1 MKRVERLRMVE
12 RAIDD
17 IERRR
22 AESLAASEKRLN
34 ACTAKLAELEAYHG
48 AYTRQFNER
57 AEAGIGGAGLRDY
70 QTFLARLAEAV
81 RQQTTI
87 VTRARTERDAELV
100 SWQQRRA
107 ARRGRGTARQSLE
120 KRGTAPG
127 RALRTARVRR
137 SRATSFP
144 NRASSTWRLKMYPQ
158 QATAN
163 AQRALQLP
171 VPTQLLRMQAR
182 RIPHSR

>member
-34 ACTAKLAELEAYHG
+34 ACTEKLAELEAYHG

-81 RQQTTI
+81 RQQTTL

-100 SWQQRRA
+100 SWRNA
-107 ARRGRGTARQSLE
+107 
-120 KRGTAPG
+120 
-127 RALRTARVRR
+127 
-137 SRATSFP
+137 
-144 NRASSTWRLKMYPQ
+144 
-158 QATAN
+158 
-163 AQRALQLP
+163 AQRAEAVGRLVSRWKNEEQRLGELSD
-171 VPTQLLRMQAR
+171 QRESDDRAQR
-182 RIPHSR
+182 RSLTERAAHGA

>member
-81 RQQTTI
+81 RQQTT
-87 VTRARTERDAELV
+87 VVMRARTERDAELL
-100 SWQQRRA
+100 SWKNA
-107 ARRGRGTARQSLE
+107 
-120 KRGTAPG
+120 
-127 RALRTARVRR
+127 
-137 SRATSFP
+137 
-144 NRASSTWRLKMYPQ
+144 
-158 QATAN
+158 
-163 AQRALQLP
+163 AQRAEAVGRLVSRWKNEEQRLGELSE
-171 VPTQLLRMQAR
+171 QRESDDRAQR
-182 RIPHSR
+182 RSLTERAAHGA

>member
-81 RQQTTI
+81 RQQTTM
-87 VTRARTERDAELV
+87 VTRARTERDSELL
-100 SWQQRRA
+100 SWQNA
-107 ARRGRGTARQSLE
+107 
-120 KRGTAPG
+120 
-127 RALRTARVRR
+127 
-137 SRATSFP
+137 
-144 NRASSTWRLKMYPQ
+144 
-158 QATAN
+158 
-163 AQRALQLP
+163 AQRAEAVGRLVSRWKNEEQRQGELSE
-171 VPTQLLRMQAR
+171 QRESDDRAQR
-182 RIPHSR
+182 RSLTERAAHGA

>member
-22 AESLAASEKRLN
+22 AESLAASERRLN
-34 ACTAKLAELEAYHG
+34 ACAAKLAELEAYHG

-81 RQQTTI
+81 RQQTT
-87 VTRARTERDAELV
+87 VVMRARTERDAELL
-100 SWQQRRA
+100 SWKNA
-107 ARRGRGTARQSLE
+107 
-120 KRGTAPG
+120 
-127 RALRTARVRR
+127 
-137 SRATSFP
+137 
-144 NRASSTWRLKMYPQ
+144 
-158 QATAN
+158 
-163 AQRALQLP
+163 AQRAEAVGRLVSRWKNEEHRLGELSEQRESDDRA
-171 VPTQLLRMQAR
+171 QR
-182 RIPHSR
+182 RSLTERAAHGA

>member
-34 ACTAKLAELEAYHG
+34 ACAAKLAELEAYYG

-81 RQQTTI
+81 RQQTT
-87 VTRARTERDAELV
+87 VVMRARTERDAELL
-100 SWQQRRA
+100 SWKNA
-107 ARRGRGTARQSLE
+107 
-120 KRGTAPG
+120 
-127 RALRTARVRR
+127 
-137 SRATSFP
+137 
-144 NRASSTWRLKMYPQ
+144 
-158 QATAN
+158 
-163 AQRALQLP
+163 AQRAEAVGRLVSRWKNEEQRLGELSE
-171 VPTQLLRMQAR
+171 QRESDDRAQR
-182 RIPHSR
+182 RSLTERAAHGA

>member
-1 MKRVERLRMVE
+1 MVE

-22 AESLAASEKRLN
+22 AESLAASEKRLD
-34 ACTAKLAELEAYHG
+34 ACTAKLVELEAYHG

-87 VTRARTERDAELV
+87 VARARTERDAELL
-100 SWQQRRA
+100 SWRNA
-107 ARRGRGTARQSLE
+107 
-120 KRGTAPG
+120 
-127 RALRTARVRR
+127 
-137 SRATSFP
+137 
-144 NRASSTWRLKMYPQ
+144 
-158 QATAN
+158 
-163 AQRALQLP
+163 AQRAEAVGRL
-171 VPTQLLRMQAR
+171 VSRWKNEELRLGELSEQRESDDRAQR
-182 RIPHSR
+182 RSLTERAAHGA